1 MDQDISV
8 LQAVTLWFT
17 GETSKHL
24 TLWGHPLVFWD
35 RLGQVMEFVG
45 ALAVVIDLL
54 GADRLSVI
62 ASELREWT
70 QDPEVRPANLLARP
84 RVALI
89 GIAAISI
96 VAGLAISTGSQ
107 KIDPVLPFTS
117 IPVPVVVAFAVTILG
132 LAIPTYLLLALYF
145 VLFCAVAP
153 PIADYTARVL
163 QREHADKWLKLIA
176 LPLLTLGFFL
186 DLLFP

>member
-17 GETSKHL
+17 GELPKQL
-24 TLWGHPLVFWD
+24 TMWGHPLIFWD

-45 ALAVVIDLL
+45 ALAVVVDLL
-54 GADRLSVI
+54 GEERLSAI
-62 ASELREWT
+62 ASELREWA
-70 QDPEVRPANLLARP
+70 QDPAMRPTSLITRP

-89 GIAAISI
+89 GIVTISI
-96 VAGLAISTGSQ
+96 VAGLAVLTGSQ
-107 KIDPVLPFTS
+107 RVDPVLPFTS
-117 IPVPVVVAFAVTILG
+117 IPLPIGVAFAVTILG
-132 LAIPTYLLLALYF
+132 LALSAYLLLALYF
-145 VLFCAVAP
+145 ALFCVVAP
-153 PIADYTARVL
+153 SIADYTARTL
-163 QREHADKWLKLIA
+163 QREHADKWLKLIS

>member
-1 MDQDISV
+1 MSS
-8 LQAVTLWFT
+8 LM
-17 GETSKHL
+17 
-24 TLWGHPLVFWD
+24 WGHPLVFWD

-54 GADRLSVI
+54 GAERLSAI
-62 ASELREWT
+62 AGELREWT
-70 QDPEVRPANLLARP
+70 QDPAMRPIKLLSRP
-84 RVALI
+84 PVALI

-96 VAGLAISTGSQ
+96 IAGLAVLTGSQ
-107 KIDPVLPFTS
+107 KIEPVLPFTS
-117 IPVPVVVAFAVTILG
+117 IPVPVAVAFAVTILG
-132 LAIPTYLLLALYF
+132 LALSAYLLLALYF

-153 PIADYTARVL
+153 PVADYTARVL

-176 LPLLTLGFFL
+176 LPLLVLGFFL